1 MMKAEDKQKI
11 KDEIQDEHEKEK
23 AGIDLK
29 YFKRQIKLQ
38 EKGNPLQLLVAKH
51 GQSELEA
58 PIEIVETETKDPN
71 KLPDDYT
78 QVDVTLQIPALNFT
92 IDNEFKQQL
101 LAFNLINF
109 NVFYKQ
115 KNKIMKAT
123 INLEDY
129 KIVDSWSGSE
139 NYNLLLDAVE
149 DEAYIQEEGDQET
162 DNFMT
167 QVSVKNPK
175 SQVQALS
182 IQYEANEDWKA
193 CPYHVKI
200 RSYKSIQIVVLVPL
214 INELQRT
221 MNAAFED

>member
-51 GQSELEA
+51 GQSEPEA

-167 QVSVKNPK
+167 
-175 SQVQALS
+175 
-182 IQYEANEDWKA
+182 
-193 CPYHVKI
+193 
-200 RSYKSIQIVVLVPL
+200 
-214 INELQRT
+214 
-221 MNAAFED
+221 